1 MFYLASTITV
11 ILIVALQQAWP
22 PWLQMANTT
31 PHLGLIAVVGF
42 GLLRGPQTGV
52 IMGFVAAFF
61 SAASGSAPMGDLFIS
76 HMLAGFGAGLFRGG
90 FFSTRISV
98 ATLVVFAASIVA
110 SLLHLLIVPPSQPQP
125 WLYPMFMRA
134 IFTAICCVPL
144 YAFIRWLNS
153 RLPGHDDQY

>member
-42 GLLRGPQTGV
+42 GLLRGPQAGV

-61 SAASGSAPMGDLFIS
+61 AGSSASDPMGSLFIS

-110 SLLHLLIVPPSQPQP
+110 SLIQLLVAPPSQPQP
-125 WLYPMFMRA
+125 WLYPMFIRA
-134 IFTAICCVPL
+134 ILTAICCVPL
-144 YAFIRWLNS
+144 YALIRGLS
-153 RLPGHDDQY
+153 ARLPGHDEQY